1 MRKQS
6 AIDFASILGLLI
18 GPACLIVGQLLE
30 GGKLS
35 TLLQTSAALI
45 VIGASTGACMLSFSP
60 TFLFAAARD
69 LRKVVAE
76 TSPDP
81 FDLIDRIVNYS
92 NVLHKDGPVALQ
104 SWISKEP
111 YPMLSLAL
119 NLLVSNISPQSMMG
133 ILERKFH
140 ENTRLNNAGAE
151 VFEAAGGYLPTFGIM
166 GAVLGL
172 IHTMTMLNEPQKLGE
187 GIATAFVATLY
198 GVGTANLLAYPIGKK
213 IRARAHTEKELD
225 KIVITAINGIQSGQR
240 GIALR
245 QALTGGSSAAGG
257 NAAASNQTQAA
268 APASGADKQPV
279 RIARKGAA

>member
-1 MRKQS
+1 MRKNSQ
-6 AIDFASILGLLI
+6 IDFASILGLLI
-18 GPACLIVGQLLE
+18 GPACIIVGQLLE

-35 TLLQTSAALI
+35 TLVQTSAALI
-45 VIGASTGACMLSFSP
+45 VIGASMGACMLSFSP

-81 FDLIDRIVNYS
+81 FDLIDRIINYS
-92 NVLHKDGPVALQ
+92 NVLHKEGPVALQ
-104 SWISKEP
+104 SWVAKES

-119 NLLVSNISPQSMMG
+119 NLLVSNVSPQSMMG

-172 IHTMTMLNEPQKLGE
+172 IHTMSMLNEPTKLGE

-198 GVGTANLLAYPIGKK
+198 GVGSANLIAYPVGKK

-225 KIVITAINGIQSGQR
+225 KIVITAINAIQSGQR

-245 QALTGGSSAAGG
+245 QALTGGSVASGSS
-257 NAAASNQTQAA
+257 AASNQGTAA
-268 APASGADKQPV
+268 ATPDKPAV
-279 RIARKGAA
+279 RLARKGAA

>member
-1 MRKQS
+1 MSKSRF
-6 AIDFASILGLLI
+6 DTASIVGLLL
-18 GPACLIVGQLLE
+18 GPACILMGQLME
-30 GGKLS
+30 GGKLT

-45 VIGASTGACMLSFSP
+45 VIGASIGACMLSFP
-60 TFLFAAARD
+60 GTFLMAAARD
-69 LRKVVAE
+69 VRKVVAE

-81 FDLIDRIVNYS
+81 FDLVDRIINYS
-92 NVLHKDGPVALQ
+92 NVFHKEGAVALQ
-104 SWISKEP
+104 SYVPKEP
-111 YPMLSLAL
+111 YPMLSMAL
-119 NLLVSNISPQSMMG
+119 NLLVSNVSPESMMG
-133 ILERKFH
+133 ILERKIA

-172 IHTMTMLNEPQKLGE
+172 IHTMSMLSEPEKLGE

-225 KIVITAINGIQSGQR
+225 KIVITAIKGIQSGQR

-245 QALTGGSSAAGG
+245 QTLTAGSHGAPQAGG
-257 NAAASNQTQAA
+257 GAEK
-268 APASGADKQPV
+268 PA
-279 RIARKGAA
+279 RIARKDAA

>member
-1 MRKQS
+1 MRKNSQ
-6 AIDFASILGLLI
+6 IDFASILGLLI
-18 GPACLIVGQLLE
+18 GPACIIVGQLLE

-35 TLLQTSAALI
+35 TLVQASAALI
-45 VIGASTGACMLSFSP
+45 VIGASMGACMLSFSP

-104 SWISKEP
+104 TWITKEP

-119 NLLVSNISPQSMMG
+119 NLLVSNVSSQSMMG

-172 IHTMTMLNEPQKLGE
+172 IHTMSMLNEPTKLGE

-198 GVGTANLLAYPIGKK
+198 GVGSANLIAYPVGKK

-225 KIVITAINGIQSGQR
+225 KIVIAAINAIQSGQR

-245 QALTGGSSAAGG
+245 QALTGGSSAGG
-257 NAAASNQTQAA
+257 GSNQG
-268 APASGADKQPV
+268 ASKAEKPV

>member
-1 MRKQS
+1 MRKNSQ
-6 AIDFASILGLLI
+6 IDFASILGLLI
-18 GPACLIVGQLLE
+18 GPACIIVGQLLE
-30 GGKLS
+30 GGKLT
-35 TLLQTSAALI
+35 TLVQASAALI
-45 VIGASTGACMLSFSP
+45 VIGASMGACMLSFSP

-104 SWISKEP
+104 SWITKEP

-119 NLLVSNISPQSMMG
+119 NLLVSNVSPQSMMG

-172 IHTMTMLNEPQKLGE
+172 IHTMSMLNEPTKLGE

-198 GVGTANLLAYPIGKK
+198 GVGSANLIAYPVGKK

-225 KIVITAINGIQSGQR
+225 KIVIAAIHAIQSGQR

-245 QALTGGSSAAGG
+245 QALTGGSAAGNPG
-257 NAAASNQTQAA
+257 TAPNQGGAAGKS
-268 APASGADKQPV
+268 DKPPV

>member
-1 MRKQS
+1 MRKNSQ
-6 AIDFASILGLLI
+6 IDFASILGLLI
-18 GPACLIVGQLLE
+18 GPACIIAGQLLE

-35 TLLQTSAALI
+35 TLVQASAALI
-45 VIGASTGACMLSFSP
+45 VIGASLGACMLSFSP

-76 TSPDP
+76 SSPDP

-104 SWISKEP
+104 TWITKEP

-119 NLLVSNISPQSMMG
+119 NLLVSNVSPQSMMG

-172 IHTMTMLNEPQKLGE
+172 IHTMSMLSEPTKLGE

-198 GVGTANLLAYPIGKK
+198 GVGSANLIAYPVGKK

-225 KIVITAINGIQSGQR
+225 KIVIAAISAIQSGQR

-245 QALTGGSSAAGG
+245 QALTGGSSAGAANHGG
-257 NAAASNQTQAA
+257 AAAKAE
-268 APASGADKQPV
+268 QPV

>member
-1 MRKQS
+1 MRKNSQ
-6 AIDFASILGLLI
+6 IDFASILGLLI
-18 GPACLIVGQLLE
+18 GPACIIAGQLLE

-35 TLLQTSAALI
+35 TLVQASAALI
-45 VIGASTGACMLSFSP
+45 VIGASLGACMLSFSP

-76 TSPDP
+76 SSPDP

-104 SWISKEP
+104 TWITKEP

-119 NLLVSNISPQSMMG
+119 NLLVSNVSPQSMMG

-172 IHTMTMLNEPQKLGE
+172 IHTMSMLSEPTKLGE

-198 GVGTANLLAYPIGKK
+198 GVGSANLIAYPVGKK

-225 KIVITAINGIQSGQR
+225 KIVIAAISAIQSGQR

-245 QALTGGSSAAGG
+245 QALTGGSTAGAANHG
-257 NAAASNQTQAA
+257 AAAAK
-268 APASGADKQPV
+268 GEQPV
-279 RIARKGAA
+279 RLARKGAA

>member
-1 MRKQS
+1 M
-6 AIDFASILGLLI
+6 
-18 GPACLIVGQLLE
+18 
-30 GGKLS
+30 
-35 TLLQTSAALI
+35 
-45 VIGASTGACMLSFSP
+45 
-60 TFLFAAARD
+60 
-69 LRKVVAE
+69 
-76 TSPDP
+76 
-81 FDLIDRIVNYS
+81 IDRIVNYS

-104 SWISKEP
+104 TWITKEP

-119 NLLVSNISPQSMMG
+119 NLLVSNVSPQSMMG

-172 IHTMTMLNEPQKLGE
+172 IHTMSMLNEPTKLGE

-198 GVGTANLLAYPIGKK
+198 GVGSANLIAYPVGKK

-225 KIVITAINGIQSGQR
+225 KIVIAAINAIQSGQR

-245 QALTGGSSAAGG
+245 QALTGGSSAGG
-257 NAAASNQTQAA
+257 AIHPERLQDGQTSAHRTQRCRMIGYRYRMSATLTGSWPVTLS
-268 APASGADKQPV
+268 PARSHLVG
-279 RIARKGAA
+279 

>member
-1 MRKQS
+1 
-6 AIDFASILGLLI
+6 
-18 GPACLIVGQLLE
+18 
-30 GGKLS
+30 
-35 TLLQTSAALI
+35 
-45 VIGASTGACMLSFSP
+45 MLSFSP

-92 NVLHKDGPVALQ
+92 NVLHKEGPVALQ
-104 SWISKEP
+104 TWVTKEP

-119 NLLVSNISPQSMMG
+119 NLLVSNVSPQSMMG

-172 IHTMTMLNEPQKLGE
+172 IHTMTMLNEPTKLGE

-198 GVGTANLLAYPIGKK
+198 GVGSANFIAYPVGKK

-225 KIVITAINGIQSGQR
+225 KIVITAINAIQSGQR

-245 QALTGGSSAAGG
+245 QALTGSSAARPPLQ
-257 NAAASNQTQAA
+257 ARPRLPERARNQCGSRAK
-268 APASGADKQPV
+268 APRDRSFEPA
-279 RIARKGAA
+279 IAIATIRPG

>member
-1 MRKQS
+1 MRKNSQ
-6 AIDFASILGLLI
+6 IDFASILGLLI
-18 GPACLIVGQLLE
+18 GPACIIVGQLLE

-35 TLLQTSAALI
+35 TLVQASAALI
-45 VIGASTGACMLSFSP
+45 VIGASMGACMLSFSP

-69 LRKVVAE
+69 LRKVVAQ

-104 SWISKEP
+104 TWITKEP

-119 NLLVSNISPQSMMG
+119 NLLVSNVSPQSMMG

-172 IHTMTMLNEPQKLGE
+172 IHTMSMLNEPTKLGE

-198 GVGTANLLAYPIGKK
+198 GVGSANLIAYPVGKK

-225 KIVITAINGIQSGQR
+225 KIVIAAINAIQSGQR

-245 QALTGGSSAAGG
+245 QALTGGSSAGG
-257 NAAASNQTQAA
+257 GSNQG
-268 APASGADKQPV
+268 ASKAEKPV

>member
-1 MRKQS
+1 MRKNSQ
-6 AIDFASILGLLI
+6 IDFASILGLLI
-18 GPACLIVGQLLE
+18 GPACIIVGQLLE

-35 TLLQTSAALI
+35 TLVQTSAALI
-45 VIGASTGACMLSFSP
+45 VIGASMGACMLSFSP

-104 SWISKEP
+104 TWITKEP

-119 NLLVSNISPQSMMG
+119 NLLVSNVSPQSMMG

-172 IHTMTMLNEPQKLGE
+172 IHTMSMLNEPTKLGE

-198 GVGTANLLAYPIGKK
+198 GVGSANLIAYPVGKK

-225 KIVITAINGIQSGQR
+225 KIVIAAINAIQSGQR

-245 QALTGGSSAAGG
+245 QALTGGSSAGG
-257 NAAASNQTQAA
+257 ASTQ
-268 APASGADKQPV
+268 SVSKTDKPV

>member
-1 MRKQS
+1 MRKNSQ
-6 AIDFASILGLLI
+6 IDFASILGLLI
-18 GPACLIVGQLLE
+18 GPACIIVGQLLE

-35 TLLQTSAALI
+35 TLVQASAALI
-45 VIGASTGACMLSFSP
+45 VIGASMGACMLSFSP
-60 TFLFAAARD
+60 TFLLAAARD

-104 SWISKEP
+104 TWITKEP

-119 NLLVSNISPQSMMG
+119 NLLVSNVSPQSMMG

-172 IHTMTMLNEPQKLGE
+172 IHTMSMLNEPTKLGE

-198 GVGTANLLAYPIGKK
+198 GVGSANLIAYPVGKK

-225 KIVITAINGIQSGQR
+225 KIVIAAINAIQSGQR

-245 QALTGGSSAAGG
+245 QALTGGSSAGAG
-257 NAAASNQTQAA
+257 SNQG
-268 APASGADKQPV
+268 ASKAEKPV

>member
-1 MRKQS
+1 M
-6 AIDFASILGLLI
+6 
-18 GPACLIVGQLLE
+18 GPACIIAGQLLE
-30 GGKLS
+30 GGRLS
-35 TLLQTSAALI
+35 ALLQASAALI
-45 VIGASTGACMLSFSP
+45 VIGASMGACMLSFSP
-60 TFLFAAARD
+60 TFLLAAARD

-81 FDLIDRIVNYS
+81 FDLIDRIINYS
-92 NVLHKDGPVALQ
+92 NVLHRDGPVALQ
-104 SWISKEP
+104 GWVAKEP

-119 NLLVSNISPQSMMG
+119 NLLVGNVSPQSMMG

-172 IHTMTMLNEPQKLGE
+172 IHTMTMLNEPTKLGE

-198 GVGTANLLAYPIGKK
+198 GVGSANLIAYPVGKK

-225 KIVITAINGIQSGQR
+225 KIVITAINAIQSGQR
-240 GIALR
+240 GITLR
-245 QALTGGSSAAGG
+245 QALTGGYSTTGGSASASTT
-257 NAAASNQTQAA
+257 SNQAG
-268 APASGADKQPV
+268 APNSEKRPV

>member
-1 MRKQS
+1 MRKNSQ
-6 AIDFASILGLLI
+6 IDFASILGLLM
-18 GPACLIVGQLLE
+18 GPACLIAGQLLE

-35 TLLQTSAALI
+35 TLLQASAALI
-45 VIGASTGACMLSFSP
+45 VLGASMGACMLSFSP
-60 TFLFAAARD
+60 TFLLAAARD

-76 TSPDP
+76 TSPDL
-81 FDLIDRIVNYS
+81 FDLIDRIINYS
-92 NVLHKDGPVALQ
+92 NVLHKEGPVALQ
-104 SWISKEP
+104 SWVAKEP

-119 NLLVSNISPQSMMG
+119 NLLVSNVSPQSMMG

-166 GAVLGL
+166 GAVMGL
-172 IHTMTMLNEPQKLGE
+172 IHTMTMLNEPTKLGE

-198 GVGTANLLAYPIGKK
+198 GVGSANLIAYPVGKK
-213 IRARAHTEKELD
+213 IRARAHTERELD
-225 KIVITAINGIQSGQR
+225 KIVITAINAIQSGQR

-245 QALTGGSSAAGG
+245 QALTGGSSAASGSA
-257 NAAASNQTQAA
+257 NASTPGKQTTS
-268 APASGADKQPV
+268 APTGEKPAV

>member
-1 MRKQS
+1 MRKNSQ
-6 AIDFASILGLLI
+6 IDFASILGLLI
-18 GPACLIVGQLLE
+18 GPACIIVGQLLE

-35 TLLQTSAALI
+35 TLVQASAALI
-45 VIGASTGACMLSFSP
+45 VIGASMGACMLSFSP

-104 SWISKEP
+104 SWITKEP

-119 NLLVSNISPQSMMG
+119 NLLVSNVSPQSMMG

-172 IHTMTMLNEPQKLGE
+172 IHTMSMLNEPTKLGE

-198 GVGTANLLAYPIGKK
+198 GVGSANLIAYPVGKK

-225 KIVITAINGIQSGQR
+225 KIVIAAINAIQSGQR
-240 GIALR
+240 GISLR
-245 QALTGGSSAAGG
+245 QALTGGSSTAGSG
-257 NAAASNQTQAA
+257 AHN
-268 APASGADKQPV
+268 PASSAAKGDKPV

>member
-1 MRKQS
+1 
-6 AIDFASILGLLI
+6 
-18 GPACLIVGQLLE
+18 
-30 GGKLS
+30 
-35 TLLQTSAALI
+35 
-45 VIGASTGACMLSFSP
+45 MLSFSP
-60 TFLFAAARD
+60 TYLLAGARD

-76 TSPDP
+76 TSPDL

-92 NVLHKDGPVALQ
+92 NVLHKDGPVTLQ
-104 SWISKEP
+104 TLIAKEP
-111 YPMLSLAL
+111 YPMLSQAL
-119 NLLVSNISPQSMMG
+119 NLIVSNVSPQSMME

-172 IHTMTMLNEPQKLGE
+172 IHTMSMLNDPGRLGE

-198 GVGTANLLAYPIGKK
+198 GVGSANLIAYPVARK

-225 KIVITAINGIQSGQR
+225 KIVIAAINAIQSGQR

-245 QALTGGSSAAGG
+245 QALTGGSSAANGSASASARS
-257 NAAASNQTQAA
+257 NQAAS
-268 APASGADKQPV
+268 APKAEKSAV

>member
-1 MRKQS
+1 MRKNSQ
-6 AIDFASILGLLI
+6 IDFASILELLI
-18 GPACLIVGQLLE
+18 GPACIIAGQLLE

-35 TLLQTSAALI
+35 TLVQASAALI
-45 VIGASTGACMLSFSP
+45 VIGASLGACMLSFSP

-76 TSPDP
+76 SSPDP

-104 SWISKEP
+104 TWITKEP

-119 NLLVSNISPQSMMG
+119 NLLVSNVSPQSMMG

-172 IHTMTMLNEPQKLGE
+172 IHTMSMLSEPTKLGE

-198 GVGTANLLAYPIGKK
+198 GVGSANLIAYPVGKK

-225 KIVITAINGIQSGQR
+225 KIVIAAISAIQSGQR

-245 QALTGGSSAAGG
+245 QALTGGSTAGAANHG
-257 NAAASNQTQAA
+257 AAAAK
-268 APASGADKQPV
+268 GEQPV
-279 RIARKGAA
+279 RLARKGAA